1 MARYDLRKNGYFG
14 FEPEEVKADP
24 ILSHV
29 RDKLKYDPDA
39 DFYSFEVDAQSEE
52 EALEMFI
59 GDFYCSEKDLSAFT
73 VMQDVNW

>member
-14 FEPEEVKADP
+14 FEPEEVKANE
-24 ILSHV
+24 
-29 RDKLKYDPDA
+29 K
-39 DFYSFEVDAQSEE
+39 